1 MLAPPNV
8 EPVFGA
14 KADGENLIDT
24 RTEVD
29 TNNSFKTK
37 QVIELEKSL
46 VYISIVGFVVKSRS
60 NNVINI

>member
-24 RTEVD
+24 TEVD
-29 TNNSFKTK
+29 IDNSFKTE
-37 QVIELEKSL
+37 QIIELEKSL
-46 VYISIVGFVVKSRS
+46 VYISIVGLVVKSRS

>member
-24 RTEVD
+24 TEVD
-29 TNNSFKTK
+29 IDNSFKTE
-37 QVIELEKSL
+37 QIIELEKSL